1 MLENLLVQQTGLTRL
16 WEIQPQPEDEFN
28 QYQQFLIHTGQV
40 KYEMSQIRA
49 ALKMEWRSLL
59 DDAEARFKKAR
70 CHPKDILQTM
80 QAHVQAAELNLPETV
95 DEVRHCDIG
104 IFLHSVALSIP
115 SCKA

>member
-1 MLENLLVQQTGLTRL
+1 MSLTL
-16 WEIQPQPEDEFN
+16 QPQPEDEFN

-95 DEVRHCDIG
+95 DEVRHCIVG
-104 IFLHSVALSIP
+104 S
-115 SCKA
+115 